1 MQADGSVI
9 TCDLDDFS
17 FAQAQVNM
25 HMGKKVPFAPGARMD
40 DGLLDLVLVR
50 KSGGID
56 ILRANA
62 LARSG
67 AHVALPFVD
76 VIRCKSYTLTPQR
89 LPSGLEP
96 SLNLDGELSG
106 AAPFQAACVPGAL
119 DVFVSQLNTEV
130 RDTSS
135 ALEPQL
141 VLSVVRL
148 LGQDQD

>member
-1 MQADGSVI
+1 MQ
-9 TCDLDDFS
+9 
-17 FAQAQVNM
+17 
-25 HMGKKVPFAPGARMD
+25 R
-40 DGLLDLVLVR
+40 
-50 KSGGID
+50 SGGAD

-67 AHVALPFVD
+67 AHVELPFVE
-76 VIRCKSYTLTPQR
+76 VVRCKSYTLTPQR

-119 DVFVSQLNTEV
+119 DVFASRLNTKV
-130 RDTSS
+130 RDTS
-135 ALEPQL
+135 AELEPQL
-141 VLSVVRL
+141 VLSLLRL

>member
-1 MQADGSVI
+1 M
-9 TCDLDDFS
+9 
-17 FAQAQVNM
+17 N
-25 HMGKKVPFAPGARMD
+25 
-40 DGLLDLVLVR
+40 DGLLDLVLVQ

-67 AHVALPFVD
+67 AHVELPFVEVSRRTSYKLTLSAHVLIHLATHLQ

-119 DVFVSQLNTEV
+119 DVFASQLNTKV

-135 ALEPQL
+135 ELEPQL

>member
-1 MQADGSVI
+1 
-9 TCDLDDFS
+9 
-17 FAQAQVNM
+17 
-25 HMGKKVPFAPGARMD
+25 MD
-40 DGLLDLVLVR
+40 DGLIDLVLVQR
-50 KSGGID
+50 SGGVD

-67 AHVALPFVD
+67 AHVELPFVE
-76 VIRCKSYTLTPQR
+76 VVRCKSYTLTPQR

-119 DVFVSQLNTEV
+119 DVFASQLNTKV

-135 ALEPQL
+135 ELEPQL
-141 VLSVVRL
+141 VLSLLRL